1 MNKIKSYLKRN
12 FLYFFYRKLRD
23 LLTHLST
30 KNTVVIANTKFTGWG
45 MTSTLLDPRVSD
57 DKFSEVLD
65 KLKNSILD
73 GSIDIT
79 QFGDKENQLAWVER
93 LIWRYYSVYSSIY
106 LVATNSLHNRDKLV
120 LVEFGVADGI
130 TASFAAAACEKHS
143 YSFDLFL
150 YDSFGSMRSKNLT
163 ESESIKAGA
172 YSHLDEKVT
181 VSNINNLTNS
191 PNLFLCKGYL
201 PESFNKHPLPSKI
214 DWVSIDLNSSIVSLD
229 VLDEIDNKLSV
240 GSIIIFD
247 DYNHHGFE
255 ETRDMLLTWIST
267 RSEKYRLIHLPTGQC
282 LVSKVK
288 K

>member
-1 MNKIKSYLKRN
+1 MIRKINTYLKKN
-12 FLYFFYRKLRD
+12 IFYIKLRGLQT
-23 LLTHLST
+23 LLSN
-30 KNTVVIANTKFTGWG
+30 KNTVVIANAKFKGWG
-45 MTSTLLDPRVSD
+45 MTSTLIDPRVSD

-65 KLKNSILD
+65 KLKSSIID
-73 GSIDIT
+73 GSINIT
-79 QFGDKENQLAWVER
+79 QFGEKENQLFWVES

-106 LVATNSLHNRDKLV
+106 LVATNSLHNRDRLV

-130 TASFAAAACEKHS
+130 TASFAASACEKYS

-150 YDSFGSMRSKNLT
+150 YDAFESMRSQNLT
-163 ESESIKAGA
+163 ESESIKAGT

-181 VSNINNLTNS
+181 LSNINNLTNS

-201 PESFNKHPLPSKI
+201 PESFDKYPLPSKI
-214 DWVSIDLNSSIVSLD
+214 DWVSIDLNSSAVSLN
-229 VLDEIDNKLSV
+229 VLDEIESKLSV

-247 DYNHHGFE
+247 DYGHGGFE
-255 ETRDMLLTWIST
+255 ETRDMLLTWISA
-267 RSEKYRLIHLPTGQC
+267 RSENYRLIHLPTGQC